1 MIRNC
6 SLEEISDGK
15 LYSEND
21 MVKADTNQC
30 QGCNSVCCHGMG
42 DSIVLDPYDICRL
55 TRQLQMPFESLVEKH
70 LALNVVDGVILP
82 NQKMAGEGHY
92 RVKYLM
98 DNTQGIYDELIENFY
113 AYPALQPPM
122 TWLDNVPPSAPSTL
136 KVTSIDNGYTEL
148 NWQAATDNDQRN
160 KPMYVIYASNE
171 YPVDTKKA
179 ENIVAQSIRETSYIY
194 APIQPWNAKKY
205 FAVTAIDRCGNESAP
220 VYGD

>member
-82 NQKMAGEGHY
+82 NLKMAGENETCGICT
-92 RVKYLM
+92 RFVASP
-98 DNTQGIYDELIENFY
+98 NTFVQ
-113 AYPALQPPM
+113 
-122 TWLDNVPPSAPSTL
+122 S
-136 KVTSIDNGYTEL
+136 SIT
-148 NWQAATDNDQRN
+148 
-160 KPMYVIYASNE
+160 
-171 YPVDTKKA
+171 
-179 ENIVAQSIRETSYIY
+179 
-194 APIQPWNAKKY
+194 AKSSK
-205 FAVTAIDRCGNESAP
+205 NL
-220 VYGD
+220 

>member
-70 LALNVVDGVILP
+70 LALNVVDGA
-82 NQKMAGEGHY
+82 AGFTAQD
-92 RVKYLM
+92 RV
-98 DNTQGIYDELIENFY
+98 
-113 AYPALQPPM
+113 
-122 TWLDNVPPSAPSTL
+122 SAGCFRWEDTGRTTHIFSISCKRTSATST
-136 KVTSIDNGYTEL
+136 I
-148 NWQAATDNDQRN
+148 
-160 KPMYVIYASNE
+160 
-171 YPVDTKKA
+171 
-179 ENIVAQSIRETSYIY
+179 
-194 APIQPWNAKKY
+194 
-205 FAVTAIDRCGNESAP
+205 
-220 VYGD
+220 